1 MTLAHEL
8 GHGVHQYLA
17 RGRGYFQQG
26 TPLTTAE
33 TASVF
38 GEMLAFQ
45 RLLAEQPAPRQQLA
59 LLCGKLEDM
68 FMTVHRQAALTRFEQ
83 ALHRARREQGELD
96 AAAIGAIWLA
106 ANRAMYGD
114 TVVLTERY
122 THWWGYISHFIHTP
136 FYCYAYCFG
145 ELLVLALYRRYEQEG
160 AAFVP
165 RYLALLEAGGS
176 AAPQDLLR
184 PLGVDIND
192 PAFWDQGMA
201 LLEGWLRKAEA
212 LAASLGDSGSAAQP
226 VARP

>member
-8 GHGVHQYLA
+8 GHGVHQYLS
-17 RGRGYFQQG
+17 RGRGYFQQS

-45 RLLAEQPAPRQQLA
+45 RLIAEQPAPREQLA

-83 ALHRARREQGELD
+83 SVHRTRRESGELD
-96 AAAIGAIWLA
+96 PAALGELWLR

-114 TVVLTERY
+114 TVTLTEGY

-136 FYCYAYCFG
+136 FYCYAYSFG
-145 ELLVLALYRRYEQEG
+145 ELLVLALYSRYEQEG
-160 AAFVP
+160 RGFVP
-165 RYLALLEAGGS
+165 RYVELLEAGGS
-176 AAPQDLLR
+176 KSPEDLLR

-201 LLEGWLRKAEA
+201 LLEGWLRKAEQ
-212 LAASLGDSGSAAQP
+212 LAESLGTNGG
-226 VARP
+226 RP